1 MKATLITLITL
12 GSLAMAAEQALTLAP
27 YAHITPITPIGDGNS
42 DGVVFT
48 LKSGSERTQILNDA
62 VMPATGT
69 TVTLTSIE
77 IANRNGNDSLKN
89 YAAVITDA
97 SGHIL
102 GWDADPVSGSKS
114 HKPDWELDYTR
125 NYVTYSD
132 FYNPSEFGAPI
143 TLTVGEEYHIYFSAG
158 DQQYDLWEESMG
170 EGLMKSGLYT
180 KVGFASVGGTYENST
195 ARDYGFI
202 NGTGAATVNMPGWAP
217 ALGVTIAYTPQVP
230 EPTTGTLRLLALAG
244 LCIRRRK

>member
-1 MKATLITLITL
+1 MKATLLAILTL
-12 GSLAMAAEQALTLAP
+12 GSLAMADQALTLAP
-27 YAHITPITPIGDGNS
+27 YAEVGSTGIGNGDS
-42 DGVVFT
+42 DGIVFT
-48 LKSGSERTQILNDA
+48 LKGASERTQILNDA

-77 IANRNGNDSLKN
+77 IANRSGNDSLKN

-102 GWDADPVSGSKS
+102 GWDADPVSSSKS

-158 DQQYDLWEESMG
+158 DQQYDLWVESMG

-180 KVGFASVGGTYENST
+180 KVGFSTVDGKHDSAT

-202 NGTGAATVNMPGWAP
+202 NGVGAASVNMAQWAP
-217 ALGVTIAYTPQVP
+217 AMGVTIAFSNVP
-230 EPTTGTLRLLALAG
+230 EPTTGTLSLLALAG